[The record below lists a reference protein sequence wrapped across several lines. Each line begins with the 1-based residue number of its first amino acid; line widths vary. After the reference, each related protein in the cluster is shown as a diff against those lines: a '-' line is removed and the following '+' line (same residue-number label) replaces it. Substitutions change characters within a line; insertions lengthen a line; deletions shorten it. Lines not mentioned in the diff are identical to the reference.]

1 LSSGIIPVLPSNER
15 QLDGLLLQPRRRSKV
30 HQEGIRLQGAWY
42 RHELLAGYVGE
53 GVMVRYDPM
62 NLAAIWVYVEG
73 KEGEQEERLVC
84 QAQCVERGGQ
94 AVSVQAIV
102 AERTK
107 RRKAVGKAVRERK
120 RVVECYVSPKQQA
133 KRVLQKGPVEEV
145 VEDEVKGGV
154 VTREEGERLQEAGR
168 KKGEGE
174 GRERS
179 ERSKIRWYE
188 EEEGRTRTGGKR
200 EGDGAVQ
207 GGTQA

>member
-1 LSSGIIPVLPSNER
+1 MVSDGEGGGLVNAARIWARCVEDDRRRQREIEAEARKAACLTLDELDVIIRTWLLETYHSRRHSETQVAPQERWLSSGIIPVLPSNER

-30 HQEGIRLQGAWY
+30 HQEGIRLRGAWY

-102 AERTK
+102 AERT
-107 RRKAVGKAVRERK
+107 
-120 RVVECYVSPKQQA
+120 
-133 KRVLQKGPVEEV
+133 RVLSIK
-145 VEDEVKGGV
+145 K
-154 VTREEGERLQEAGR
+154 EGTKWQPLL
-168 KKGEGE
+168 K
-174 GRERS
+174 
-179 ERSKIRWYE
+179 
-188 EEEGRTRTGGKR
+188 KR
-200 EGDGAVQ
+200 EP
-207 GGTQA
+207 GG